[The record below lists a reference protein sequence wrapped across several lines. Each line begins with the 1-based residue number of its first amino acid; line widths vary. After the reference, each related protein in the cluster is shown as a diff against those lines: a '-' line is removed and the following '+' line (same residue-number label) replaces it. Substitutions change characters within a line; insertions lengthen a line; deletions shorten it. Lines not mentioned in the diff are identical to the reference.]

1 MSVEKCSFRMRMNSP
16 GGIADMEKHPCRL
29 TVLTAF
35 LGVLGAAC
43 ALQAAKLQP
52 RVEADL
58 MGYGRVRMSIGR
70 SGPGAGVAEFACEN
84 ERCADFLLGKL
95 IADLT
100 WDDRLEVRR
109 VSIGAG
115 LTALQLDG
123 VGLLLVARTGRTV
136 IAVSGETP
144 EEILGLLK
152 KRKPAPNQLL
162 VTPKNRYPDSLDAFD
177 LKCLKFERHP
187 YYLPSDIAPGLRRF
201 ERRPNLDVYRFWN
214 QFGIGMGAMHRWYL
228 YQSQMV
234 DGPAHLF
241 PLEYDVGLAN
251 AAGQAQAFHIGA
263 VRLPRW
269 LRNRFPDQCVRFD
282 PVAVP
287 GWLDGRSAGNGW
299 LSLWASDEAV
309 DYVTRNLLEVL
320 AGIRKSAGGR
330 LAYLRVAFGRPGDEL
345 GLHSLST
352 ELMCCGPAD
361 QAGFRRWLRETRGLD
376 LAALGERWYGDRG
389 RFKSWSEVRV
399 PSYFHFFGGLDDRS
413 LLLTRGWLWRPDDPD
428 KAHSE
433 GWGTSSYSPG
443 GEWTRTDLGPSFQQ
457 YYLFGS
463 ARDKTLRKGNA
474 RAAWFRLEF
483 DAGDWLRAN
492 RGRQLFLVIN
502 SYDWARQPVEVF
514 LNDAYLGLL
523 TPKVESMGPIGMRV
537 TALLREGTNLLV
549 VRDPDGI
556 LRGPV
561 FLTATQPGRYPYL
574 GRRGNARWVDY
585 REWQVDSLIHGWK
598 RIVRPVRERTRDLP
612 LQLVPGTSIELADH
626 FLELK
631 RDFGITAIH
640 NTGSG
645 SSFRPWWPGLGYVIG
660 AFGTSEEG
668 GTSTDVRYQSRQF
681 AWLLFLGESHHNF
694 FWDSEQYVR
703 FEKKTGWFKKHR
715 RLLQL
720 FGKSLWRKPAI
731 ALLNSAKAHRY
742 FPRADFVNTWD
753 LGRGTI
759 QATHYNCVYVTEAE
773 LRAGL
778 TRDYSVL
785 IDCNSPVLDQEDID
799 ALEAYVRAGGTFIA
813 LNATG
818 RHGLLE
824 PDTWPISRLT
834 GFRVAGERRNML
846 VTVLED
852 NPVLKRLAGMT
863 FNGAGIA
870 VNWMGV
876 DHANRPIALE
886 PASPDAVVLARW
898 EDGTTAIGMRR
909 LGKGRVIVLGSTF
922 WRSSSDRSGT
932 GVTLNG
938 TIQTVFLND
947 LLAGLGVRRQIDCN
961 RERVW
966 AVRHVTKNGLQDW
979 LMLCNTTD
987 DRQSGVNLSFP
998 AGPRPDRVL
1007 DMLTGESVP
1016 FSYKKGQVRVRNL
1029 TLAPWELRVFGVPHG
1044 TFLDAVEH
1052 WFRVKTKY
1060 FSRPRLPGKP
1070 SAPFR
1075 SPPYTAL
1082 VLDRFRFRMGDA
1094 GARTDLDWTT
1104 APATGP
1110 DWTDVGYGYWEEQGS
1125 PAKGIGLYRCR
1136 IDVPRSWQG
1145 RRIQLGFVSYDTPV
1159 FLQEA
1164 EIYVNGRRIGVYS
1177 GQGWWNFDLM
1187 DITSAVHAGPNELA
1201 LRVEARE
1208 VRGGALGQL
1217 VCFALE
1223 KLEPAIDLR
1232 EGWRLFLDN
1241 RNSQPT
1247 ALPPDVPG
1255 RDLANEVRIP
1265 GPWKGRRV
1273 ILEVTAD
1280 RNHERSISTVVVNAH
1295 PLNAHGN
1302 GHPFR
1307 GTMQFNITPWVRFGE
1322 TNRIEVWPYAT
1333 LPNRAGASRAA
1344 KCSLA
1349 GVRRV
1354 VIGPAA
1360 ERKEVKGP

>member
-1 MSVEKCSFRMRMNSP
+1 MQSLAKIRKR
-16 GGIADMEKHPCRL
+16 AA
-29 TVLTAF
+29 TA
-35 LGVLGAAC
+35 LGFFCMVFSSGRLGA
-43 ALQAAKLQP
+43 QP
-52 RVEADL
+52 PTLPSKADL
-58 MGYGRVRMSIGR
+58 IGYGRVRMSVDR
-70 SGPGAGVAEFACEN
+70 SGPTGGVAEFACEN
-84 ERCADFLLGKL
+84 ERYADFVLGKL

-100 WDDRLEVRR
+100 WDGRLGIRR

-115 LTALQLDG
+115 LTVLQLDG
-123 VGLLLVARTGRTV
+123 YDLLLAARKGPTVIVVAGRTPDEV
-136 IAVSGETP
+136 R
-144 EEILGLLK
+144 GLLK
-152 KRKPAPNQLL
+152 RRGLVPAELILKPK
-162 VTPKNRYPDSLDAFD
+162 VKYPDSLDAFD
-177 LKCLKFERHP
+177 LKCIKFERHP

-201 ERRPNLDVYRFWN
+201 ARQPNLDIYRFWDR
-214 QFGIGMGAMHRWYL
+214 FGIGMGAMHRWYL

-241 PLEYDVGLAN
+241 PLVYDVELAN

-282 PVAVP
+282 PVSVP
-287 GWLDGRSAGNGW
+287 GWLDGQSAGNGW

-309 DYVTRNLLEVL
+309 GYVTRNLLEVL
-320 AGIRKSAGGR
+320 AGIRASAGR
-330 LAYLRVAFGRPGDEL
+330 HLAYLRVAFGRPGDEL

-352 ELMCCGPAD
+352 ELMCYGPAD
-361 QAGFRRWLRETRGLD
+361 QKGFRRWLREDRGLD
-376 LAALGERWYGDRG
+376 LPALGERWYGDRD
-389 RFKSWSEVRV
+389 RFKTWTEVRV

-413 LLLTRGWLWRPDDPD
+413 LVLARGWLWRPDDPD
-428 KAHSE
+428 KAHTA
-433 GWGTSSYSPG
+433 GWGTSAYKPG
-443 GEWTRTDLGPSFQQ
+443 AEWTPVDLGPSFQQ
-457 YYLFGS
+457 YFLFGS
-463 ARDKTLRKGNA
+463 ERDKSLRKGTA
-474 RAAWFRLEF
+474 RAAWFRKEF
-483 DAGDWLRAN
+483 DAGEWVRAN
-492 RGRQLFLVIN
+492 RGRQFYLVVN

-514 LNDAYLGLL
+514 LNDAYLGLM
-523 TPKVESMGPIGMRV
+523 TPKVEAMGPVGLRV
-537 TALLREGTNLLV
+537 TALLREGKNLLV

-561 FLTATQPGRYPYL
+561 FLTTTQPSRYPYL
-574 GRRGNARWVDY
+574 GRGENARWVDF

-598 RIVRPVRERTRDLP
+598 RIVRPVRERARDLP

-660 AFGTSEEG
+660 AFGTAEEG

-681 AWLLFLGESHHNF
+681 AWLLFLGEAHHNF

-703 FEKKTGWFKKHR
+703 FEKKTGWFTKNR

-720 FGKSLWRKPAI
+720 FGKSLWRKPSI

-753 LGRGTI
+753 LGRGAI

-773 LRAGL
+773 LHAGL
-778 TRDYSVL
+778 AGDYPVL
-785 IDCNSPVLDQEDID
+785 IDGNSPVLDREDLD
-799 ALEAYVRAGGTFIA
+799 AIEAYVRAGGTFIA

-818 RHGLLE
+818 RHSLLE

-846 VTVLED
+846 VTVLKD
-852 NPVLKRLAGMT
+852 NPVLNRLAGMT

-886 PASPDAVVLARW
+886 PVSPDAVVLARW
-898 EDGTTAIGMRR
+898 EDGTAAVGLRR
-909 LGKGRVIVLGSTF
+909 LGKGRVVVLGSTF

-947 LLAGLGVRRQIDCN
+947 LLAGLGIQRQVDCD

-987 DRQSGVNLSFP
+987 DKQSGVELSFP
-998 AGPRPDRVL
+998 TKPRPDSVL
-1007 DMLTGESVP
+1007 DMMTGKSVP
-1016 FSYKKGQVRVRNL
+1016 FSYKNGQVRVGNL
-1029 TLAPWELRVFGVPHG
+1029 TLGAWELRVFGVRHG

-1052 WFRVKTKY
+1052 WYRIKAKY
-1060 FSRPRLPGKP
+1060 FSRPRLSGKTSVSP
-1070 SAPFR
+1070 R
-1075 SPPYTAL
+1075 LPPYTAV
-1082 VLDRFRFRMGDA
+1082 VLDRFRFRMGD
-1094 GARTDLDWTT
+1094 GSARTDTGWTT
-1104 APATGP
+1104 APANGR
-1110 DWTDVGYGYWEEQGS
+1110 DWTDIGYGYWEEQGF
-1125 PAKGIGLYRCR
+1125 PAKGVGLYRCR
-1136 IDVPRSWQG
+1136 FTVPQSWQG
-1145 RRIQLGFVSYDTPV
+1145 RRIQLGFASYDTPV

-1164 EIYVNGRRIGVYS
+1164 EAYVNGKTVGVYQ
-1177 GQGWWNFDLM
+1177 GQGWWNYDLM
-1187 DITSAVHAGPNELA
+1187 DITSAVHPGPNELA
-1201 LRVEARE
+1201 LRVEARD

-1223 KLEPAIDLR
+1223 RLDETIDLQ

-1241 RNSQPT
+1241 RNSRPT
-1247 ALPPDVPG
+1247 RLPPGVPG
-1255 RDLANEVRIP
+1255 RNLANQVRVP
-1265 GPWKGRRV
+1265 ESWKDRSV
-1273 ILEVTAD
+1273 LLEVTAD
-1280 RNHERSISTVVVNAH
+1280 RDHGRSISTVMVNGH

-1307 GTMQFNITPWVRFGE
+1307 GTMQFNITPWVLFGGV
-1322 TNRIEVWPYAT
+1322 NRIEIWPGAT
-1333 LPNRAGASRAA
+1333 LPNRAGRSRVVR
-1344 KCSLA
+1344 CPLA
-1349 GVRRV
+1349 EVRRV
-1354 VIGPAA
+1354 VIGTA
-1360 ERKEVKGP
+1360 RGKKRL